1 MADVVYIGLDVHK
14 KSTTVCVLEP
24 AVAEAARRE
33 RTWTIPTAA
42 GAFQRLLAPLADR
55 CHVVFEVGPLA
66 QWLYRVLQPWA
77 LRIQVANSS
86 QVPWLFRSGHKND
99 RLDAHKLAT
108 LLYLDQVPQV
118 YLPAPEIA
126 GWRSLINERRSL
138 VRKRTMVKNQLRALL
153 TMHQRTCPQRS
164 CWSKAGRQWLAEQ
177 VYEGVYLGTWQRL
190 LRQLAEL
197 DRQVA
202 ELESQLDGIAGG
214 HAGVALLRTIPGIGP
229 RSAEAIAAFTAD
241 VRRFA
246 DRKHFVSYFG
256 VVPTEDSSGERV
268 RRGRISKRG
277 PSVVRW
283 VLIAGVRSAVRHCP
297 AVRQYYER
305 IARGRSDRR
314 KKAMVA
320 TARKLLAICFGM
332 LRTGEVFDPQRLAPL
347 AA

>member
-1 MADVVYIGLDVHK
+1 MANVVYIGLDVHK
-14 KSTTVCVLEP
+14 KHTTVCVLEP
-24 AVAEAARRE
+24 ASGDEARRE
-33 RTWTIPTAA
+33 RTWTIATEAA
-42 GAFQRLLAPLADR
+42 AFRRLLTPFAGR

-77 LRIQVANSS
+77 LQIQVANSS
-86 QVPWLFRSGHKND
+86 RVPWLFRSGRKND

-138 VRKRTMVKNQLRALL
+138 VRKRTMVKNQVRALL
-153 TMHQRTCPQRS
+153 TMHQRTCPHRS
-164 CWSKAGRQWLAEQ
+164 CWSKAGRHWLAEQ
-177 VYEGVYLGTWQRL
+177 VYEGVYGGTWQRL

-202 ELESQLDGIAGG
+202 ELESQLDGIAAA
-214 HAGVALLRTIPGIGP
+214 HPTVALLRTIPGIGP
-229 RSAEAIAAFTAD
+229 RSGEAIVAFTAD

-283 VLIAGVRSAVRHCP
+283 VLVEGVRSAVRHC
-297 AVRQYYER
+297 AGVRRYYER
-305 IARGRSDRR
+305 IARGRADRR
-314 KKAMVA
+314 KKAVVA

-332 LRTGEVFDPQRLAPL
+332 LRTGAEFDPQRLAP
-347 AA
+347 AAA